1 MVFAIFGLVSAVF
14 FVLGVRRD
22 RRRVANAVWL
32 GLTLVAALLW
42 LLTKDDLPWWLD
54 DLLGWAVAI
63 AVLGC
68 GLVLPIALVVNGL
81 LMVRRE
87 GRSLGNL
94 LSLLAGLAIIG
105 LVVVFLLALDDPR
118 TWVHAVVGSLVIVSA
133 YLAFLFVSLLLYS
146 VLYGK
151 TGRRTG
157 FDAVV
162 VLGSGLLGDRV
173 PPLLAS
179 RLDRA
184 AQLYRREVAAGGAPV
199 IVVSGGQGADEKV
212 SEALAMQRYL
222 VEAGVPADAV
232 LLEDQATTTEENLRY
247 SRAVLDAEGHSGRT
261 VAVTNNYHVFRT
273 AVTARRLRLKMGV
286 IGSRTAFYFLP
297 SAFLRE
303 FVAILTR
310 NPVAHAL
317 ACGLLVSLYLLLLY

>member
-1 MVFAIFGLVSAVF
+1 MVFAIFGLVSALF

-32 GLTLVAALLW
+32 GLTLVAGLLW

-54 DLLGWAVAI
+54 DLLGWALAV

-68 GLVLPIALVVNGL
+68 GLVLPVALIVNGL

-87 GRSLGNL
+87 GRSLANL
-94 LSLLAGLAIIG
+94 LSLLAGLAIVT
-105 LVVVFLLALDDPR
+105 LVVIFLLALDDPR
-118 TWVHAVVGSLVIVSA
+118 TWVQAVVGSLVVVSA

-162 VLGSGLLGDRV
+162 VLGAGLHGDRV

-184 AQLYRREVAAGGAPV
+184 VRLYRREVAAGGSPV
-199 IVVSGGQGADEKV
+199 IVVSGGQGADEAV
-212 SEALAMQRYL
+212 SEALAMQRWL
-222 VEAGVPADAV
+222 VVAGVPEEAV
-232 LLEDQATTTEENLRY
+232 VLEDQATTTEENLRN
-247 SRAVLDAEGHSGRT
+247 SRAVLDSLGHTGRT

-303 FVAILTR
+303 FVAILSR
-310 NPVAHAL
+310 NPVAHTF
-317 ACGLLVSLYLLLLY
+317 ACVVLVSLYLLLLF